1 MNQSLPSLSSSH
13 LLIVAPSNE
22 LPGKPKL
29 QDIFEKQARNLPET
43 NKATHQPT
51 SQPERPSLSL
61 SLSLTLFLPPPS
73 LPPTL
78 PPIFLLLAVPQLASK
93 SKSAIHL
100 LEGSWF
106 WWLEVVG
113 WFWANHEGTVSSL
126 PMTPH
131 RFLFG
136 NVLEPRARQAF
147 LCLSHCLL
155 SLSVSITNQPQPP
168 LSSILSPSNSVLC
181 RVGSLQSS
189 STDLGCKGSEME
201 RMQWIQGK
209 DRTLW
214 SCSS

>member
-1 MNQSLPSLSSSH
+1 MSCQGSQNCRTFLRNRLE
-13 LLIVAPSNE
+13 IC
-22 LPGKPKL
+22 PKL
-29 QDIFEKQARNLPET
+29 TKP
-43 NKATHQPT
+43 PT
-51 SQPERPSLSL
+51 SPPVSQSAPLSPFLSL
-61 SLSLTLFLPPPS
+61 LLSFSPPPS

-189 STDLGCKGSEME
+189 PTDLGCKGSEME